1 MCETDK
7 KMKTLEIRSRS
18 GEIARLGLFS
28 ARHVGSKLCVTG
40 ARSAAHCDQTNAALT
55 NCVASVT
62 LYFFTR
68 NGFVKC

>member
-7 KMKTLEIRSRS
+7 KMKTLELDHAAAKLRF
-18 GEIARLGLFS
+18 GFFS
-28 ARHVGSKLCVTG
+28 ARHIGSKLCVTG
-40 ARSAAHCDQTNAALT
+40 ARSAARFDQTSAAFT

>member
-1 MCETDK
+1 MRETDK
-7 KMKTLEIRSRS
+7 KMKTLELDHAVAQLRF
-18 GEIARLGLFS
+18 GFFS
-28 ARHVGSKLCVTG
+28 ARHVGNELCVTG
-40 ARSAAHCDQTNAALT
+40 ARSAARFDQTNAALT